1 MEVQVK
7 ITEILEPQ
15 SFLGKDGVTTYTR
28 YSFVGTT
35 FGDYTRTIY
44 FQTLGQEK
52 YQQMNIQLGG
62 IYTISFDIEARQ
74 YNGKY
79 FTSINAWRAT
89 RETDANIAQPQTQP
103 NAYQQAQ
110 APSPQPAY
118 GGYAPAPQPSA
129 QIPSVDPYT
138 PF

>member
-1 MEVQVK
+1 MEVQVR

-28 YSFVGTT
+28 YSFLGTT
-35 FGDYTRTIY
+35 FGDFPRVIY
-44 FQTLGQEK
+44 FQTLGQDK
-52 YQQMNIQLGG
+52 FSQMNIQVGG

-89 RETDANIAQPQTQP
+89 RETDANVAQPQTQP
-103 NAYQQAQ
+103 NAYQQAP
-110 APSPQPAY
+110 APQPTY
-118 GGYAPAPQPSA
+118 GGYAPAPQPAA
-129 QIPSVDPYT
+129 QTPSVDPYT

>member
-1 MEVQVK
+1 MEVQVR

-28 YSFVGTT
+28 YSFLGTT
-35 FGDYTRTIY
+35 FGDFPRVIY
-44 FQTLGQEK
+44 FQTLGQDK
-52 YQQMNIQLGG
+52 FSQMNIQVGG

-89 RETDANIAQPQTQP
+89 RENDANVAQPQTQA
-103 NAYQQAQ
+103 NAYSQ
-110 APSPQPAY
+110 APSPVQQPAY
-118 GGYAPAPQPSA
+118 GGYAPAPQPA
-129 QIPSVDPYT
+129 TQTPNVDPYT

>member
-1 MEVQVK
+1 MEVQVR

-28 YSFVGTT
+28 YSFLGTT
-35 FGDYTRTIY
+35 FGDFPRVIY
-44 FQTLGQEK
+44 FQTLGQDK
-52 YQQMNIQLGG
+52 FSQMNIQVGG

-89 RETDANIAQPQTQP
+89 RETDANVAQPQTQA
-103 NAYQQAQ
+103 NANSQ
-110 APSPQPAY
+110 APSPVQQPAY
-118 GGYAPAPQPSA
+118 GGYAHAPQPA
-129 QIPSVDPYT
+129 TQTPNVDPYT